1 MIVRL
6 FLCAVLVSAVSI
18 YAVDMYRNP
27 AHPVPTGVKIAIL
40 SVDTVCFT
48 AYDNTRAMPEILY
61 PDSLLRSDAR
71 LMIAGEAR
79 KSVGQGVSLPSIDT
93 LSRRPFGGYSIL
105 AGDTAD
111 SVGLRA
117 WIRQAAAATGATLLV
132 VPYRFKISQKTF
144 QPEAW
149 RDAPGY
155 QQPVKYSARA
165 ELLVQ
170 IWDKEGN
177 LLFEHIKTGHTGKP
191 IGYDRIKEKLR
202 KKDDPVKYARKFYAP
217 PPLKAT
223 FKAVLGIFSAK

>member
-1 MIVRL
+1 MIGRSL
-6 FLCAVLVSAVSI
+6 LCAVLLSAVAI
-18 YAVDMYRNP
+18 PAVDVYRNP
-27 AHPVPTGVKIAIL
+27 AHAIPAGVGIAVV

-61 PDSLLRSDAR
+61 PDSLLRADTR

-79 KSVGQGVSLPSIDT
+79 KSVGQKVSLVSID
-93 LSRRPFGGYSIL
+93 SMGRRPFGGYSIL
-105 AGDTAD
+105 AGDTTD
-111 SVGLRA
+111 SAGLRA
-117 WIRQAAAATGATLLV
+117 WVRSAAAATGASLLV
-132 VPYRFKISQKTF
+132 VPYSFKISQKTF

-177 LLFEHIKTGHTGKP
+177 LLFERMKTGHTGKP
-191 IGYDRIKEKLR
+191 LGYDRIKEKLR

-217 PPLKAT
+217 PPLKAS
-223 FKAVLGIFSAK
+223 FKAVLGIFSVK